1 MEGTKRK
8 HKCEPEPEGG
18 LVGDTL
24 QLENPR
30 PSQMDPSISC
40 ALGSDHQA
48 EGSKKQKLSKKKK
61 ALLYQGTLEESDD
74 SSDWSESSEPIVKD
88 YPVNCDQF
96 TARSPTLSEV
106 AELEEEVKASTR
118 APETTAS
125 KESEHAA
132 EKPKPTAAK
141 KSEPD
146 LLWEADAE
154 ELRLV
159 ELDPEE
165 EEEVFI
171 QGLRSRFESD
181 R

>member
-48 EGSKKQKLSKKKK
+48 EGSKKQKLSKKK
-61 ALLYQGTLEESDD
+61 ASFYRDTLEDSDD
-74 SSDWSESSEPIVKD
+74 SGDWSESSEPMVKD
-88 YPVNCDQF
+88 YPVNCEQF
-96 TARSPTLSEV
+96 TRRSPTLSEV

-141 KSEPD
+141 NSEPD

-165 EEEVFI
+165 EEVFI